1 MTRRLANGLGGFGG
15 LILLAQLDSKRCCTS
30 RKGCLD
36 ARNVRFERGVIGRW
50 LDVASWARISVGR
63 RVSGKMF
70 DLLEQGLQWV
80 RVGNVFHHLV
90 LACTPSDVSTAL
102 MTFSAACSQW

>member
-50 LDVASWARISVGR
+50 LDVASRASP
-63 RVSGKMF
+63 
-70 DLLEQGLQWV
+70 V
-80 RVGNVFHHLV
+80 RESPAPRHSFKL
-90 LACTPSDVSTAL
+90 
-102 MTFSAACSQW
+102 FSAAMTAISPALVSRTGSSTKRSTSGTPEVT